1 MKKNIALFVLLILFC
16 SFSIF
21 NKNYFAELVE
31 EKLEEYS
38 TSFAPEKIY
47 LHTDKPFYAIDETIW
62 YTSYLVNG
70 ITHEKAEKS
79 WVIHVELFDEQ
90 DSIVSK
96 KRLFT
101 NLYSVAGDIK
111 IDKNWKPG
119 KYVLRAYTNYMR
131 NNSPDYFFKKEIN
144 IWDVDKLDS
153 LTTNSGK
160 DSEIT
165 DNKTFK
171 QIKPDLHFYPE
182 GGHLVENVRGKVAIK
197 IKNVGLNNASFSG
210 VIVNDK
216 DEVVSDFQTS
226 EFGLSIFTLSPKPS
240 ANYFA
245 KLEVNGVAYK
255 YELPKALQNGFS
267 LGALNTGNSIIV
279 NVNSNT
285 PTGLLNTYL
294 VAHQRGKLVL
304 GKFQS
309 EQTNNYTFKIPT
321 ATLKDGVMHLT
332 LFDTTGNPV
341 NERLVFVS
349 NKNEKGFLEIKKA
362 KEVVGN
368 RKEQTISI
376 TAKDNNGNVLPSFL
390 SMSIR
395 DLNAFPYNRFD
406 RNIKTYLLLNSDL
419 RGEIESPGYFFDGEF
434 TKKKQYLLDLVMLTN
449 GWRRFTWQDLLF
461 EKKKTPYSPE
471 KGIYISGKTQRL
483 KKPYGPIPA
492 ATRLTF
498 YGENNISQEPTI
510 KTDITGRF
518 SFGPFIFFDSIQTI
532 VESRITDFKSKDDKD
547 RELLILVDQ
556 NENDSPELNRTSI
569 KETML
574 SKELQLENYSKVT
587 KYIRELNEELDQKI
601 QKLDEVTV
609 IANLEEAVDE
619 RQEQMNNST
628 DYGYPTNR
636 LDLETDYIESG
647 QTIFDLLNTI
657 PGVTAFNDSITI
669 RQGTGTPLILLD
681 KFPVEIEF
689 LQSIMAAEVSFV
701 DVLKGADAAFYP
713 RGGNGV
719 IAIYTKTGYS
729 NIYRNVKRKPGI
741 IDFAAEGFYTAK
753 EFYAPDHA
761 SGFDAVTPDI
771 RTTLHWEPKIVID
784 SELGKDISF
793 FTCDSDSDYLI
804 EVQGISKSGIPL
816 YSTTTF
822 SVD

>member
-1 MKKNIALFVLLILFC
+1 MKKNIALFILLISFC
-16 SFSIF
+16 SFSVF

-31 EKLEEYS
+31 EKLDEYS
-38 TSFAPEKIY
+38 SSFSPEKIY
-47 LHTDKPFYAIDETIW
+47 IHTDKPFYGLDETIW
-62 YTSYLVNG
+62 YTSYLVDG

-101 NLYSVAGDIK
+101 NLYSVGGDIK

-119 KYVLRAYTNYMR
+119 KYLLRAYTNYMR
-131 NNSPDYFFKKEIN
+131 NNNPDYFFKKEIN

-153 LTTNSGK
+153 LSITLNK
-160 DSEIT
+160 NSEIT
-165 DNKTFK
+165 ENKIFK

-182 GGHLVENVRGKVAIK
+182 GGHLIENVRSKVAIK
-197 IKNVGLNNASFSG
+197 MKNIGLDNVRFSG

-216 DEVVSDFQTS
+216 DEVISDFQTV

-240 ANYFA
+240 VSYFA
-245 KLEVNGVAYK
+245 KLEVNGVEYK

-267 LGALNTGNSIIV
+267 LSALNTGSNIIV
-279 NVNSNT
+279 NAASNT

-304 GKFQS
+304 SKFQK

-321 ATLKDGVMHLT
+321 TALKDGVMHLT
-332 LFDTTGNPV
+332 LFDATGNPV

-349 NKNEKGFLEIKKA
+349 NKNDKGFLEIKKT
-362 KEVVGN
+362 KEVLSN
-368 RKEQTISI
+368 RKEQVINII
-376 TAKDNNGNVLPSFL
+376 TKDHNGNVLPSYL

-406 RNIKTYLLLNSDL
+406 MNIKTYLLLNSDL
-419 RGEIESPGYFFDGEF
+419 RGAIKSPGYFFDGEF

-449 GWRRFTWQDLLF
+449 GWRRFTWRNLLF
-461 EKKKTPYSPE
+461 KKKKNLYNPE

-483 KKPYGPIPA
+483 KKPYGPIST

-498 YGENNISQEPTI
+498 YGENNIAQEPTI
-510 KTDITGRF
+510 KTNEIGEF

-532 VESRITDFKSKDDKD
+532 VESRITDFKSKNEKD
-547 RELLILVDQ
+547 REVLILVNQ
-556 NENDSPELNRTSI
+556 NKNESPELNRNNI
-569 KETML
+569 KEEVH
-574 SKELQLENYSKVT
+574 SKDLQLEIFSKVS

-609 IANLEEAVDE
+609 IANIEEAQDE

-628 DYGYPTNR
+628 DYGYPSNR
-636 LDLETDYIESG
+636 LDLETDYVESG

-657 PGVTAFNDSITI
+657 PGVNAYNDSITI
-669 RQGTGTPLILLD
+669 RQGTGAPLILLD
-681 KFPVEIEF
+681 KFPVEVDF

-701 DVLKGADAAFYP
+701 DILKGADAAFYP
-713 RGGNGV
+713 RGANGV
-719 IAIYTKTGYS
+719 VAIYTKTGYS

-753 EFYAPDHA
+753 EFYSPDHIT
-761 SGFDAVTPDI
+761 SFDAVTPDI
-771 RTTLHWEPKIVID
+771 RTTLHWEPKITIN
-784 SELGKDISF
+784 SEFGKDISF
-793 FTCDSDSDYLI
+793 FTCDSDSDYII
-804 EVQGISKSGIPL
+804 EVQGISESGIPL
-816 YSTTTF
+816 YGTSTF
-822 SVD
+822 SVE